1 MTHEIVEH
9 WRSVESAIS
18 IILVASIL
26 FGLLTAIIVLMLFI
40 VAKIKEIFQ
49 IIYAYPYHGHNGT
62 TPWSD
67 ERWEFVV
74 RAQDSFRS
82 SEC

>member
-49 IIYAYPYHGHNGT
+49 IIYAYNGT
-62 TPWSD
+62 TRWSD